1 MDARPR
7 GGDPVRMT
15 KLKQYLT
22 PSRSMAVA
30 LIALIVAMSGSAVAA
45 TLITSKQIKDGTIQT
60 KDISKKARAQLAAK
74 ASSVPGPQGP
84 AGPAGPKGDKG
95 DPGAT
100 GLAGAPG
107 KDGTNGVTN
116 VAVRTGQVFVGA
128 NSSDVAFA
136 HCNAGEKAVGG
147 GGSFFFTADGAE
159 WIQKSAPANGTQV
172 AAVGSTPDAWFVRG
186 FNNEANSQLLTAYAI
201 CVS

>member
-1 MDARPR
+1 MEAS
-7 GGDPVRMT
+7 RMNSP
-15 KLKQYLT
+15 KRHFT
-22 PSRSMAVA
+22 PSGSMVVAV
-30 LIALIVAMSGSAVAA
+30 IALIMAMSGSAVAA
-45 TLITSKQIKDGTIQT
+45 SLITSKQIKDGTIQT

-84 AGPAGPKGDKG
+84 AGPAGPKGDKGDKG

-147 GGSFFFTADGAE
+147 GGSFFFSADGAE
-159 WIQKSAPANGTQV
+159 WIQKSAPANGTQA
-172 AAVGSTPDAWFVRG
+172 AAVGSTPDTWFVRG
-186 FNNEANSQLLTAYAI
+186 FNNEANSQLLTTYAI